1 MLSFREID
9 CGLRQLGLEMNKPV
23 IVHSALSAFGE
34 LRGGADTLLGALLA
48 NFKSVMMPAFTYK
61 TMIVPETGPD
71 NNGLIYGSGKDLNQM
86 AVPFHEDM
94 PADKLMG
101 ILPETLRKMPEAERS
116 SHPILSFT
124 GIGVENALD
133 AQTLENPLSPIGV
146 LAGADGWVL
155 LLGVDHTVN
164 TSIHYAEKLA
174 GRRQFLR
181 WALAQKQITAC
192 PGFPGCSNGFNQ
204 IETTLN
210 GLTIRTR
217 IGKAEVQAIPLAPLL
232 QIVADLVAE
241 DHQALLCNNPEC
253 DRCLAVR
260 SAPANGE

>member
-1 MLSFREID
+1 
-9 CGLRQLGLEMNKPV
+9 
-23 IVHSALSAFGE
+23 
-34 LRGGADTLLGALLA
+34 
-48 NFKSVMMPAFTYK
+48 
-61 TMIVPETGPD
+61 
-71 NNGLIYGSGKDLNQM
+71 
-86 AVPFHEDM
+86 
-94 PADKLMG
+94 
-101 ILPETLRKMPEAERS
+101 
-116 SHPILSFT
+116 
-124 GIGVENALD
+124 
-133 AQTLENPLSPIGV
+133 V

-260 SAPANGE
+260 SAPTNRE